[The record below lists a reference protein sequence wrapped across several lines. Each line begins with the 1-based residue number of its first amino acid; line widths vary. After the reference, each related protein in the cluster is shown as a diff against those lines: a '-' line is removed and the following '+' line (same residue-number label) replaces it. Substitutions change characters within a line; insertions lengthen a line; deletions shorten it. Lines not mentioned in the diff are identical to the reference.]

1 MTRVLIFQDRCNGC
15 ILATLISIAFQL
27 QDADALTAVSEN
39 ERSVIFC
46 SPRVVA
52 SRNITLFAHMVL
64 GTFENASSLMH
75 SSQYIPSMPKR
86 SFSVHR
92 LAISKMHFLF
102 SMHFLWPIMKTM
114 MLNEYRQISSSQSN
128 THLNLKETLKKY

>member
-1 MTRVLIFQDRCNGC
+1 MIPLLVIQNRCNGS
-15 ILATLISIAFQL
+15 ILATLITIVFQL

-46 SPRVVA
+46 SPQVVA

-86 SFSVHR
+86 SLVSIALQLVKCIFF
-92 LAISKMHFLF
+92 FLCIF
-102 SMHFLWPIMKTM
+102 YGPSWKQWCLMNIDRSHLQ
-114 MLNEYRQISSSQSN
+114 NQI
-128 THLNLKETLKKY
+128 HTLI